1 MPGLRRLRPHLG
13 ESPQPS
19 RRPLFIY
26 IALFFSAWT
35 AWVLYGYPRLQLL
48 NPRTLGYA
56 LANLTVRSAIW
67 LVPVFLFIRYIDQ
80 RRPTEY
86 LRLVRNWRRGIWVGL
101 VVAAMNFVGSVV
113 RFGMPH
119 VQADAITWN
128 TVLSTSCAIGLIEE
142 VPFRGLILQ
151 ELEPLYGWMLANL
164 ISALLFVLIH
174 VPGWISLGTWRVI
187 TAVIVFGL
195 GVVFGVAFRIS
206 GSLWSSVIAHNTNDF
221 FAGVLFRL

>member
-1 MPGLRRLRPHLG
+1 MPSVTTPTPCCIPSTPHDVSSDKRRLRLRQGTPW
-13 ESPQPS
+13 
-19 RRPLFIY
+19 PLVIY
-26 IALFFSAWT
+26 IGLFFSTWT

-48 NPRTLGYA
+48 GPRTLSYA
-56 LANLTVRSAIW
+56 LANLTVRAVIW
-67 LVPVFLFIRYIDQ
+67 LVPAFLFIRSID
-80 RRPTEY
+80 RRNPIDY
-86 LRLVRNWRRGIWVGL
+86 LRLVRDWRRGIWIGL

-206 GSLWSSVIAHNTNDF
+206 GSLWSAVI
-221 FAGVLFRL
+221 